1 MQFVCSDHALDLS
14 TPAVMGVLNVTPDS
28 FSDGGRHTTLATAVA
43 RARVMVEEG
52 ARIIDVGGESTRP
65 GAAAVTPPEEIER
78 VAPVIQAL
86 RSQLDVLVSVDT
98 RQTEVAKAALAA
110 GAHMINDV
118 SALTAPG
125 MIELVSRSAA
135 GVCLM
140 HMQGEPRTMQL
151 LPKYDDVVREVKQYL
166 AARIQA
172 CEAVGIARKRI
183 VIDPGIGFGK
193 TLQHNLALIA
203 RLSELQELGV
213 AVLIG
218 VSRKSMFKTLLGRE
232 LEDRLPGTVATTCAA
247 VLAGAAIV
255 RTHDVAAAIDAIK
268 VAVALRDAGYKAAAA
283 RSG

>member
-1 MQFVCSDHALDLS
+1 MQLICSDRTLDLS
-14 TPAVMGVLNVTPDS
+14 TPAIMGVLNVTPDS
-28 FSDGGRHTTLATAVA
+28 FSDGGRYTTVPMAVE
-43 RARVMVEEG
+43 RARMMVEEG

-65 GAAAVTPPEEIER
+65 GAAAVTPAEEIER
-78 VAPVIQAL
+78 VTPVIEAL
-86 RSQLDVLVSVDT
+86 RSRLDVLVSVDT
-98 RQTEVAKAALAA
+98 RQTDVAKAALEA

-118 SALTAPG
+118 SALSAPD

-140 HMQGEPRTMQL
+140 HKQGEPRTMQVQ
-151 LPKYDDVVREVKQYL
+151 PKYGDVVREVKQYL

-172 CEAVGIARKRI
+172 CEAVGIARSRI

-203 RLSELQELGV
+203 RLTELQELGV

-255 RTHDVAAAIDAIK
+255 RTHDVAAAIDASK
-268 VAVALRDAGYKAAAA
+268 VAIALREAGYKAATA
-283 RSG
+283 RSA

>member
-1 MQFVCSDHALDLS
+1 
-14 TPAVMGVLNVTPDS
+14 
-28 FSDGGRHTTLATAVA
+28 
-43 RARVMVEEG
+43 
-52 ARIIDVGGESTRP
+52 
-65 GAAAVTPPEEIER
+65 
-78 VAPVIQAL
+78 
-86 RSQLDVLVSVDT
+86 
-98 RQTEVAKAALAA
+98 
-110 GAHMINDV
+110 
-118 SALTAPG
+118 

-151 LPKYDDVVREVKQYL
+151 QPKYDDVVREVKQYL

-172 CEAVGIARKRI
+172 CEAVGIARDRI

-218 VSRKSMFKTLLGRE
+218 VSRKSMFETLLGRE

-255 RTHDVAAAIDAIK
+255 RTHDVAAAIDAIE